1 MLTFLSIILVIA
13 AIVIIISVLMQEP
26 KEGGLGVVDG
36 SGTNLFGGASSG
48 KDAVLSRITV
58 GAFVVFLISAVAI
71 VAIS

>member
-1 MLTFLSIILVIA
+1 MLTLCSIILVIA

-48 KDAVLSRITV
+48 RDAILSKVTV

>member
-48 KDAVLSRITV
+48 KDAVLSKITV
-58 GAFVVFLISAVAI
+58 GAFVVFLISAVGI

>member
-48 KDAVLSRITV
+48 KKAILSKITV
-58 GAFVVFLISAVAI
+58 CAFVVFLISAVAI
-71 VAIS
+71 VAIR

>member
-1 MLTFLSIILVIA
+1 MQTGLCVILVIA
-13 AIVIIISVLMQEP
+13 AIVIIISVLMQDP

-48 KDAVLSRITV
+48 KDDVLSKITI
-58 GAFVVFLISAVAI
+58 GAFVVFLICAIAI

>member
-1 MLTFLSIILVIA
+1 MLTFLSIIFVIA

-48 KDAVLSRITV
+48 KDAVLSKITV

>member
-48 KDAVLSRITV
+48 KDAVLSKITV
-58 GAFVVFLISAVAI
+58 GAFVVFLISAIAI